1 MNGVVKENLSRWL
14 PLAIAL
20 LALAVSWG
28 VQRESIDNIEG
39 IIQVHNEEISDNSD
53 RLNSLES
60 QSAAIETDLAWIKTA
75 LIRIESRMIENE

>member
-14 PLAIAL
+14 PLVIAL

-28 VQRESIDNIEG
+28 VQKESINNIEG

-60 QSAAIETDLAWIKTA
+60 QSASIETDLAWIKTA
-75 LIRIESRMIENE
+75 LIRIESRMIEDE

>member
-28 VQRESIDNIEG
+28 VQKESVNNIEG

-60 QSAAIETDLAWIKTA
+60 QSASIETDLAWIKTA

>member
-14 PLAIAL
+14 PLVIAL

-28 VQRESIDNIEG
+28 VQKESINNIEG

-60 QSAAIETDLAWIKTA
+60 QSASIETDLAWIKTA